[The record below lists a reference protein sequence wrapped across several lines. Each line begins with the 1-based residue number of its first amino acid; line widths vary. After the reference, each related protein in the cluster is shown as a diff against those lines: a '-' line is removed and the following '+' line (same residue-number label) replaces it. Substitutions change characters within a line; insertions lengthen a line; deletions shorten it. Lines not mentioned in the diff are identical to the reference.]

1 MCCKL
6 KNSVTVKTFTA
17 RKDNLLRCL
26 HVCSHVCKACTYS
39 TQASVDFCETTL
51 TFVLPC
57 ISSCLVL
64 PGALL
69 MDQFIKS
76 SLKLLF
82 ALICNQIPSITSV
95 YVHAREPSPHCQ
107 LQEST
112 LLAGW
117 ASLVGNHTILYH
129 RESQVCLFFMSPHQD
144 IQCGIAHSCS
154 CHTSVPPPMKQM
166 RD

>member
-39 TQASVDFCETTL
+39 TQASVE
-51 TFVLPC
+51 FVLPC

-129 RESQVCLFFMSPHQD
+129 RESQVCFFLCLL
-144 IQCGIAHSCS
+144 IRIF
-154 CHTSVPPPMKQM
+154 SVGSLTPALVIPRFPPQ
-166 RD
+166 